1 MLTKGF
7 LVCLP
12 LLFCAVFLSAQ
23 NTVAVSGSVKDSIGN
38 PVASASIAIVNQ
50 AGAGVSFGTTNDKG
64 LFKCDFQSGNES
76 YAIKVTAMGFQ
87 QFYQAIEQKNNEL
100 VNVVLKQKSY
110 KLAEVTIK
118 SNAKISLSSDTLKY
132 SVKGFQ
138 ESNDRVIGDVIN
150 RLPGIKIDENGAISY
165 NGKRIT
171 NVYIDG
177 DNLLDGRYK
186 MATNNVPVG
195 AVEQVQVIERD
206 QPVKALNGFV
216 SSNNVSLN
224 IKLTDSAKT
233 MMVNS
238 AYLGA
243 GNKAYVAE
251 LNNLIFNKKIK
262 AINTFKTNN
271 IGENLEAEQAVLGQ
285 SFNNEVA
292 LKLPKT
298 FLSMESE
305 TLPNLKEKYYLLNND
320 YAGSLNALIKMKAD
334 WGLRL
339 NLSTLQLKR
348 KFQYNNTVNY
358 FLGNTDTIRFNE
370 FQDNVYKLN
379 QWHAEAQLEKNS
391 KSIYLKSITKFEIP
405 KWKRNGS
412 TIQNEQGF
420 GQSQPTNQLSISNE
434 TNLVK
439 ALGVN
444 NILQYNGLVQYYK
457 VDENLEIAPGIQQ
470 NIVNGGTDYLALNQ
484 QASTK
489 NIFINQSATF
499 KTKFNRFVLLAA
511 AGAFYEHNRLNSQLY
526 KTDSTN
532 NIKSAGNQ
540 FKNDIGFDNLGLYGR
555 ISVLYLL
562 KKGSINLEA
571 SPTLNNINYSE
582 AEKST
587 AKKNTYFVLNPIIEF
602 RKNLGKYSELN
613 ARFAQQT
620 QFGQVND
627 IYSGTILVNY
637 RQFNFNDTP
646 LPKTDLTNFN
656 LRYSYRKPLKM
667 LFYNLMFGFDRTN
680 QNFINSYTL
689 DSGLTKSVAIDFRNT
704 IDQYSLNGNIS
715 KYIFPLEIN
724 IAANGSLSM
733 QTGNNFYNGEITPFK
748 SYQLNTGL
756 SLRKKLFSKV
766 TLSLA
771 GDLSRSL
778 NKQESLSGSIENESA
793 NEKIKGEWLHNL
805 SSALSYALTYNF
817 VSYRQFSQE
826 PIRNQFLDFNLKY
839 APTNW
844 KSFFE
849 FQCVNLINQRAYQ
862 QITSSA
868 NQLSTYQMPL
878 RLRTFLI
885 KYSFTF

>member
-1 MLTKGF
+1 MLKKGF
-7 LVCLP
+7 LLCLT
-12 LLFCAVFLSAQ
+12 LLFCATFLSAQ
-23 NTVAVSGSVKDSIGN
+23 NTVSISGSVKDSIGN

-50 AGAGVSFGTTNDKG
+50 AGAGVTFGTTNDKG
-64 LFKCDFQSGNES
+64 LFKCDFQIGYES
-76 YAIKVTAMGFQ
+76 YSIKVTAMGFQ

-100 VNVVLKQKSY
+100 LNVVLKQKSY
-110 KLAEVTIK
+110 KLTEVTIK
-118 SNAKISLSSDTLKY
+118 SNTKISLSSDTLKY

-195 AVEQVQVIERD
+195 AVEQVQVIECD

-224 IKLTDSAKT
+224 IKLTDSART

-243 GNKAYVAE
+243 GNKAHVAE

-305 TLPNLKEKYYLLNND
+305 TLPNMKEKYYLLNND

-348 KFQYNNTVNY
+348 KFQYNNTINY
-358 FLGNTDTIRFNE
+358 FLGTTDTIRFNAD
-370 FQDNVYKLN
+370 QDNVYKLN
-379 QWHAEAQLEKNS
+379 QWHAEAQFEKNS
-391 KSIYLKSITKFEIP
+391 KSIYLKSITKLEIP

-412 TIQNEQGF
+412 TLQNEQGF
-420 GQSQPTNQLSISNE
+420 GQSQPTKQLSISNE

-444 NILQYNGLVQYYK
+444 NILQYNGLVQYYR

-470 NIVNGGTDYLALNQ
+470 NIVNGGAGYLALNQ
-484 QASTK
+484 RASTK

-499 KTKFNRFVLLAA
+499 KTKFNCFVLSAA
-511 AGAFYEHNRLNSQLY
+511 AGASFEHNQLNSHLY

-532 NIKSAGNQ
+532 NTSSVGNQ
-540 FKNDIGFDNLGLYGR
+540 FKNDIGFSNLGLYGR
-555 ISVLYLL
+555 ISALYLL
-562 KKGSINLEA
+562 KKSSINLEA
-571 SPTLNNINYSE
+571 SPTLNNISYSDSE
-582 AEKST
+582 RST
-587 AKKNTYFVLNPIIEF
+587 AKKNTYFVFNPMIEF
-602 RKNLGKYSELN
+602 RKTLGKYSELN
-613 ARFAQQT
+613 TRFAQQT

-627 IYSGTILVNY
+627 IYGGTILVNY

-646 LPKTDLTNFN
+646 LPKTDLTNIN

-667 LFYNLMFGFDRTN
+667 LFYNLMLGFDRTN

-715 KYIFPLEIN
+715 KYIFSLEIN
-724 IAANGSLSM
+724 IAAHGSLGM
-733 QTGNNFYNGEITPFK
+733 QKGNNFYNGEITPFK
-748 SYQLNTGL
+748 TYQLNTGL
-756 SLRKKLFSKV
+756 SLRKKLFAKV
-766 TLSLA
+766 TLSVA

-778 NKQESLSGSIENESA
+778 NKQESLGGPIENESA
-793 NEKIKGEWLHNL
+793 NERIKGEWLHNL
-805 SSALSYALTYNF
+805 SSGFSYVLTYNF
-817 VSYRQFSQE
+817 VSYRQFSHE

-862 QITSSA
+862 QISSSA

-878 RLRTFLI
+878 RSRTFLI